1 MFEQYGNNIVI
12 LIRFLAWFVVGAI
25 IIIAALAFVALDR
38 EASVKAAAPEQIQN
52 AETVKQLLSQISQSL
67 NERTTEQEIVV
78 SEDQLLSIVGF
89 IQRAT
94 PRFNGNAQVGEGS
107 SSIYASIELPTELI
121 PLFLNLE
128 VTVLPD
134 DKLNVSYVR
143 IGGLSLSGDL
153 AVLLVETLANWW
165 TDSDIATQA
174 RQQITRVSM
183 SEESVSIKLKPLDA
197 FLNKLNEIRNGINV
211 KQDDELR
218 EQTAYYLRYASYQEI
233 ALEKKPQ
240 LFVDYLRAVMRRA
253 HERSTSETLILHN
266 KAAILG
272 VAIFIGHHRIANF
285 VGDVHPDAQRAL
297 KPAAPA
303 TLGGRNDLARHFIV
317 SAALKVLSEQGVSLA
332 IGEFKELMD
341 RAMGGSG
348 YSFVDLMADMAGV
361 KFANIAT
368 DPATAAQ
375 LQEFM
380 AVAFDD
386 DALLPSFEG
395 LPEGLSKRQF
405 EDEYQRVDSTAYRKR
420 VNEIERRLAQLP
432 LYQLERESSLT
443 Q

>member
-1 MFEQYGNNIVI
+1 MI
-12 LIRFLAWFVVGAI
+12 LIRFFGWFVVGAI
-25 IIIAALAFVALDR
+25 ILIAALAYVAFDS
-38 EASVKAAAPEQIQN
+38 EATVEAAAPEQIQN

-94 PRFNGNAQVGEGS
+94 PRFKGNALVGEAS

-121 PLFLNLE
+121 PLFVNLE

-143 IGGLSLSGDL
+143 IGSLSLSGDL

-183 SEESVSIKLKPLDA
+183 SADSVTIKLRPLDA

-218 EQTAYYLRYASYQEI
+218 DLTAYYLRYASYQEI
-233 ALEKKPQ
+233 ALASQPQ
-240 LFVDYLRAVMRRA
+240 PLVDYLRAVMRRA
-253 HERSTSETLILHN
+253 QERSSPETTVLHN

-272 VAIFIGHHRIANF
+272 LAIFIGHHRIANF

-297 KPAAPA
+297 KPASPA
-303 TLGGRNDLARHFIV
+303 ILGGRNDLARHFIV

-348 YSFVDLMADMAGV
+348 YSFVDLMADMAGI

-368 DPATAAQ
+368 AHTTAAL
-375 LQEFM
+375 LQDVM
-380 AVAFDD
+380 ASTFDD
-386 DALLPSFEG
+386 NALLPSYEG

-405 EDEYQRVDSTAYRKR
+405 ETEYQRVDSNAYRKR
-420 VNEIERRLAQLP
+420 VNDIERRLAELP
-432 LYQLERESSLT
+432 LYQLEQDASFT

>member
-1 MFEQYGNNIVI
+1 MTIIRGLLFAFFIVFMLLAV
-12 LIRFLAWFVVGAI
+12 LIFLAV
-25 IIIAALAFVALDR
+25 D
-38 EASVKAAAPEQIQN
+38 SQPNVKATAPEQMQN

-67 NERTTEQEIVV
+67 NERTTEQEIIV

-94 PRFNGNAQVGEGS
+94 PRFKGNALVGDRS
-107 SSIYASIELPTELI
+107 ASLYASIALPTELT
-121 PLFLNLE
+121 PLFVNLE
-128 VTVLPD
+128 ITVLPD

-143 IGGLSLSGDL
+143 VGSLSLSGDL
-153 AVLLVETLANWW
+153 AVLLVEKLANAW

-174 RQQITRVSM
+174 KQQITQISM
-183 SEESVSIKLKPLDA
+183 TDDDVIVKLKPLDA

-218 EQTAYYLRYASYQEI
+218 DLTAYYLRYASWQEI
-233 ALEKKPQ
+233 ALSKDPQ
-240 LFVDYLRAVMRRA
+240 PFVDYLRATIKRA
-253 HERSTSETLILHN
+253 QERSTPKTAVLHN

-272 VAIFIGHHRIANF
+272 LAIFIGHHRIANF

-297 KPAAPA
+297 KPASPA
-303 TLGGRNDLARHFIV
+303 LLGGRNDLARHFII

-348 YSFVDLMADMAGV
+348 YSFVDLMADIAGV

-368 DPATAAQ
+368 HPTTATR
-375 LQEFM
+375 LQEIIGET
-380 AVAFDD
+380 FDEKM
-386 DALLPSFEG
+386 LLPSYEG
-395 LPEGLSKRQF
+395 LPEGLNKSQF
-405 EDEYQRVDSTAYRKR
+405 EADYDRVDSTAYRKR
-420 VNEIERRLAQLP
+420 VNEIERRLAELP
-432 LYQLERESSLT
+432 LYQLEFSVNS